1 MTSPFDHRKD
11 PEIGEALQELLSS
24 ADDLAFARRVEAAA
38 AAVYGQISPS
48 GWWDVLG
55 TWARPGVAAALAL
68 VAGAT
73 LWLALASL
81 RPDRDVTIEDALR
94 RAGEDLAPAVVV
106 AGATEVEL
114 DRVMWEV
121 PDPE

>member
-1 MTSPFDHRKD
+1 MTSPFDHRQD
-11 PEIGEALQELLSS
+11 PEIGDALRALLSS
-24 ADDLAFARRVEAAA
+24 PDDLAFARRVEAAV
-38 AAVYGQISPS
+38 AAVQGQMSLA
-48 GWWDVLG
+48 GWWEVLG

-68 VAGAT
+68 AGGAT
-73 LWLALASL
+73 LWLTLASL
-81 RPDRDVTIEDALR
+81 GPERDVTIEETLR
-94 RAGEDLAPAVVV
+94 RAGEDLAPAIVV

>member
-1 MTSPFDHRKD
+1 MTSPFDHRRD
-11 PEIGEALQELLSS
+11 PEIAEALREVLSS
-24 ADDLAFARRVEAAA
+24 PDDLAFARRVEAAA
-38 AAVYGQISPS
+38 AAVQGQMSRS

-68 VAGAT
+68 AGGAT

-81 RPDRDVTIEDALR
+81 GPNRDVTIEEALR
-94 RAGEDLAPAVVV
+94 RAGEDLAPAIVV
-106 AGATEVEL
+106 AGAVEVEL